1 MVKDYMEAGSLLLR
15 FLVVDRQQEEEDSS
29 LVFRDISD
37 PVVLNK

>member
-15 FLVVDRQQEEEDSS
+15 FLVVNRHQHSS

-37 PVVLNK
+37 PVVLSK